1 MRILYRRCA
10 GLDVH
15 KASVVAC
22 VLMVQENNCVEE
34 QVRRFGTM
42 TEDLREL
49 AAWLNSQAVERVA
62 MESTG
67 VYWKPVWNIL
77 EAAGQGLLLANAQQ
91 VKALPGRKTDQKDS
105 QWLADLLM
113 HGLLRNSFV
122 PSRVIRDLRDLTR
135 SRARLAQWHGT
146 IANRIQKVLEDANI
160 KLASVASDVLGAS
173 GRLMLRAI
181 MGGNSDVNGL
191 ADLSKGR
198 LRAKIPELR
207 KALEGQVTGHHR
219 LLLLRYW
226 EQFQFLE
233 KQLSKTDIE
242 ITRRMRYTAEE
253 LAQVKASLPAGA
265 PLPPCPRQ
273 VALDYWMELPGISVV
288 SGSSIVAEIGADMGQ
303 YPSAAHLASWAT
315 LCPGHDESAGKRRS
329 GRTRKGNKW
338 LRRTMSEAA
347 WAASHTKDTY
357 FAAQFR
363 RIAAR
368 RGKKRANIAVAHSL
382 LVTGYTMLTHHC
394 HYQEVGASFFDGLNR
409 DKVKRTAIK
418 KLQAIGYDVTLKTH
432 IAEPSGV

>member
-22 VLMVQENNCVEE
+22 VLAVKETNRVEE
-34 QVRRFGTM
+34 QVQRFGTM
-42 TEDLREL
+42 TEELKEL
-49 AAWLNSQAVERVA
+49 AAWLKSQAVERVA

-77 EAAGQGLLLANAQQ
+77 EAAELDLLLANAQQ

-113 HGLLRNSFV
+113 HGLLKNSFV

-160 KLASVASDVLGAS
+160 KLSSVASDVLGAS
-173 GRLMLRAI
+173 GRLMLQAI
-181 MGGNSDVNGL
+181 MQGKTDTSEL
-191 ADLSKGR
+191 AELSKGR
-198 LRAKIPELR
+198 LREKIPQLR
-207 KALEGQVTGHHR
+207 KALEGHVTGHHR
-219 LLLLRYW
+219 LLLRRHW
-226 EQFQFLE
+226 EQFQFL
-233 KQLSKTDIE
+233 KRQLVKTDAE
-242 ITRRMRYTAEE
+242 IARRMKYTPEE
-253 LAQVKASLPAGA
+253 LAQVKAALPPGT

-273 VALDYWMELPGISVV
+273 AALEYWVELPGISLV
-288 SGSSIVAEIGADMGQ
+288 SGSSIVAEIGADMTQ

-347 WAASHTKDTY
+347 WAASHAKDTY

-382 LVTGYTMLTHHC
+382 LVTGYTMLTKGC
-394 HYQEVGASFFDGLNR
+394 HYKEVGASFYDTLYR
-409 DKVKRTAIK
+409 DKVKKSALK
-418 KLQAIGYDVTLKTH
+418 KLEALGYEVTLKTK
-432 IAEPSGV
+432 AEQSGN

>member
-15 KASVVAC
+15 KTSVVAC
-22 VLMVQENNCVEE
+22 VLILQEDSRVEE

-49 AAWLNSQAVERVA
+49 AAWLNSQAVERVGF
-62 MESTG
+62 ESTG

-77 EAAGQGLLLANAQQ
+77 EAAGLDLLLANAQQ

-173 GRLMLRAI
+173 GRLMLQAI
-181 MGGNSDVNGL
+181 MGGSSDSHEL

-219 LLLLRYW
+219 LLLHRYW

-233 KQLSKTDIE
+233 RQLAKTDTE
-242 ITRRMRYTAEE
+242 IARRMNYTPEE
-253 LAQVKASLPAGA
+253 RAQVRASLPADV

-273 VALDYWMELPGISVV
+273 AALDYWMELPGISVV
-288 SGSSIVAEIGADMGQ
+288 SGSSIVAEIGVNMAQ

-347 WAASHTKDTY
+347 WAASHAKDSY

-382 LVTGYTMLTHHC
+382 LVTGYTMLTSHC
-394 HYQEVGASFFDGLNR
+394 HYKEVGASFFDSLNR
-409 DKVKRTAIK
+409 DKVKRSAVK
-418 KLQAIGYDVTLKTH
+418 KLEALGYEVTLKTNSG
-432 IAEPSGV
+432 PSGA